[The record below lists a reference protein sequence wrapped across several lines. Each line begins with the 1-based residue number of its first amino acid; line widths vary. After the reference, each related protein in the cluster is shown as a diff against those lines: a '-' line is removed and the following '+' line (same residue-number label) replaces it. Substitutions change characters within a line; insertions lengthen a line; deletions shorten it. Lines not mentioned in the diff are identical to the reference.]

1 MVGRWSFQS
10 QPSIYRMKVHLFGA
24 ASSPGCAN
32 YGLKHIAAQG
42 RGHYNEASIRFI
54 KRNFYVDDGLTSVST
69 EEEAIQL
76 VSEAR
81 QLCSTGKLRIHKF
94 ISNRQNV
101 LATIPKEECAEVV
114 RNQDL
119 AMSEPQIERALGVEW
134 CVASDQFQFRVLV
147 KVRPLSRRG
156 VLSTV
161 ASIYDPLGFVAPFI
175 LVGKLI
181 LQQMCRDKMGWDE
194 PLSDDLRAQWESW
207 LLDLQNLIDVKIQRC
222 YLPADFKEVKKY
234 ELHHFSDAS
243 VAGYGE
249 CTYLRSISASG
260 QIHCSLVI
268 AKARVTPTKVTTV
281 PRLELS
287 AAVVAVRVSNL
298 LRKELEIEN
307 AQEVFWKDSK
317 VVLGYVNND
326 ARRFHV
332 FVANRIQRIQD
343 NTKPS
348 QWRYVASEENPAD
361 HASRGLKAR
370 ELMDSNWFTGPNFLW
385 RDELPSGDVTVG
397 DLAVDDPEVRK
408 AFVCKTLA
416 TEDSLPNRFQKFS
429 SWMISVKAI
438 ARLKRRVKEL
448 EGFIARSNEMTS
460 LEERKEAELTII
472 GIVQRATL
480 SEEIQRLRCK
490 KDLTSKDKTSRLYR
504 LNPFLDSQGILRVGG
519 RLDRAALHPSI
530 KHPVILPRD
539 SHVSKLLI
547 QHYHQR
553 VQHQGRGLTLNEMR
567 SNGIWVLGGSQAVSS
582 YIYKCVKCR
591 KFRRCPEEQRM
602 ADLPRERMESAPP
615 FTYTGMD
622 CFGPFYVKEGRKEL
636 KRYGLLFTCL
646 CSRAVHIE
654 LLDDMTS
661 DAFINALRAFIA
673 LRGNVR
679 QLRSD
684 QGTNFVGARGEFVE
698 AVKSMD
704 PECLKRLVCEFVMN
718 TPSASHM
725 GGAWERQIRTIRS
738 VLTSILDQS
747 SRQLDSS
754 SLRTYLYEVMAIINS
769 RPLTAHLL
777 TDPAGPQPLTPN
789 HILTMKSSI
798 ILPPPGD
805 FVREDLYLRRRWRRV
820 QYLAEEFWSRWRKEY
835 LLNLQE
841 RQKWHKIHRNAK
853 VNDIVI
859 VKDENLPRNE
869 WKLAKVTE
877 VYPSEDGHVR
887 KLRVLMSDSALDKSG
902 KRVMKPTYLERPIHK
917 TVTLIEAE

>member
-1 MVGRWSFQS
+1 
-10 QPSIYRMKVHLFGA
+10 
-24 ASSPGCAN
+24 
-32 YGLKHIAAQG
+32 
-42 RGHYNEASIRFI
+42 
-54 KRNFYVDDGLTSVST
+54 
-69 EEEAIQL
+69 
-76 VSEAR
+76 
-81 QLCSTGKLRIHKF
+81 
-94 ISNRQNV
+94 
-101 LATIPKEECAEVV
+101 
-114 RNQDL
+114 
-119 AMSEPQIERALGVEW
+119 
-134 CVASDQFQFRVLV
+134 
-147 KVRPLSRRG
+147 
-156 VLSTV
+156 
-161 ASIYDPLGFVAPFI
+161 
-175 LVGKLI
+175 
-181 LQQMCRDKMGWDE
+181 
-194 PLSDDLRAQWESW
+194 
-207 LLDLQNLIDVKIQRC
+207 
-222 YLPADFKEVKKY
+222 
-234 ELHHFSDAS
+234 
-243 VAGYGE
+243 
-249 CTYLRSISASG
+249 
-260 QIHCSLVI
+260 
-268 AKARVTPTKVTTV
+268 
-281 PRLELS
+281 
-287 AAVVAVRVSNL
+287 
-298 LRKELEIEN
+298 
-307 AQEVFWKDSK
+307 
-317 VVLGYVNND
+317 
-326 ARRFHV
+326 
-332 FVANRIQRIQD
+332 
-343 NTKPS
+343 
-348 QWRYVASEENPAD
+348 
-361 HASRGLKAR
+361 
-370 ELMDSNWFTGPNFLW
+370 
-385 RDELPSGDVTVG
+385 
-397 DLAVDDPEVRK
+397 
-408 AFVCKTLA
+408 
-416 TEDSLPNRFQKFS
+416 
-429 SWMISVKAI
+429 
-438 ARLKRRVKEL
+438 
-448 EGFIARSNEMTS
+448 
-460 LEERKEAELTII
+460 
-472 GIVQRATL
+472 
-480 SEEIQRLRCK
+480 
-490 KDLTSKDKTSRLYR
+490 
-504 LNPFLDSQGILRVGG
+504 
-519 RLDRAALHPSI
+519 
-530 KHPVILPRD
+530 
-539 SHVSKLLI
+539 
-547 QHYHQR
+547 
-553 VQHQGRGLTLNEMR
+553 
-567 SNGIWVLGGSQAVSS
+567 
-582 YIYKCVKCR
+582 
-591 KFRRCPEEQRM
+591 M

-704 PECLKRLVCEFVMN
+704 PECLKRLGCEFVMN

-777 TDPAGPQPLTPN
+777 TDPAGPQPFTPN

-805 FVREDLYLRRRWRRV
+805 FVREDLYLRRRWRRD